1 MQCRYMANEERLL
14 TTSFRVNPKRK
25 ERLEKIAKMASEALG
40 VRVTVTDLI
49 NQRIDD
55 KSLDEMERR
64 YLPNNLQQVN

>member
-25 ERLEKIAKMASEALG
+25 ERLEKIATMASEALG